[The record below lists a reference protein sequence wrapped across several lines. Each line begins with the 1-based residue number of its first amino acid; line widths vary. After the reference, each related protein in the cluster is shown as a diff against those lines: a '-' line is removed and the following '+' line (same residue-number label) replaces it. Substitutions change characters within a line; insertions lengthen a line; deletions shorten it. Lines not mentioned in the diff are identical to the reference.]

1 VPVHPTDP
9 WWPQGDP
16 SSMWT
21 RVTRYD
27 HHKYETIWDPS
38 IFPKLGASCFIYNL
52 LCSYQFTGIAG
63 AGHD

>member
-1 VPVHPTDP
+1 
-9 WWPQGDP
+9 
-16 SSMWT
+16 MWT